1 MAKYIIETNG
11 ATSDSIDGNLGVTIE
26 VCGRRIWV
34 QTPLSLTPYT
44 EPDMELLT
52 DEAHGIGF
60 SEGYEQGIRQGR
72 KEVYEAIKGIVSM
85 VPDDLESTF
94 GDYHIPYILNVH
106 QPDWLIEKFEIY
118 KKHRLDVDVSTAIE
132 KYGYDGVTEV
142 LRKMIESEKE

>member
-1 MAKYIIETNG
+1 MAKYEIAFDDKREEVSVYLVRNGSCFTNPP
-11 ATSDSIDGNLGVTIE
+11 E
-26 VCGRRIWV
+26 VI
-34 QTPLSLTPYT
+34 QLEPTPYI
-44 EPDMELLT
+44 EPDMELLA

-60 SEGYEQGIRQGR
+60 NEGYEQGIRQGR

-94 GDYHIPYILNVH
+94 GDYHIPYISNVH